1 MPSYGTDEGLIAYLA
16 ETGRALPADSVAAQF
31 RAAGTAYV
39 DSFED
44 MFASTSVSATNS
56 FPRVA
61 WPDVPVR
68 IEYATYEAAW
78 AVSQGVDLFG
88 AGGTAGGQVV
98 REKVDV
104 LEVQYADPGQGSYW
118 ENNRFILPR
127 AYAYLVP
134 FFGKGGHAGAFVV

>member
-1 MPSYGTDEGLIAYLA
+1 MPSYGSDNGLIAYLA
-16 ETGRALPADSVAAQF
+16 ETGRALPAASVAAQL
-31 RAAGTAYV
+31 RAAGTSYV

-44 MFASTSVSATNS
+44 MFASTALTETNS
-56 FPRVA
+56 FPRIA
-61 WPDVPVR
+61 WPTVPVR

-98 REKVDV
+98 RERVDV
-104 LEVQYADPGQGSYW
+104 LEVQYADPAKGSYW

-134 FFGKGGHAGAFVV
+134 FFRKGGHAGAFVV